1 MFVTYPK
8 SKKKPA
14 PEQKPRAEETD
25 SVYHA
30 RPRLGKSDDTRMRNL
45 QLSDYGKQPQNR
57 DDFDGGIRVNPGRTM
72 RLPL

>member
-8 SKKKPA
+8 TGGKPA
-14 PEQKPRAEETD
+14 PEKKPRAETTD

-30 RPRLGKSDDTRMRNL
+30 RPRLGRSDDARMRNL
-45 QLSDYGKQPQNR
+45 HMNDYGKKPQNR
-57 DDFDGGIRVNPGRTM
+57 DEFDGGVRVSPARTM

>member
-8 SKKKPA
+8 STKKPY
-14 PEQKPRAEETD
+14 PERKPRSETTD

-30 RPRLGKSDDTRMRNL
+30 RPRLGKSDEVRMRNL
-45 QLSDYGKQPQNR
+45 QLNDYGKKSQNR
-57 DDFDGGIRVNPGRTM
+57 DDFDGGVRVNPARTM